1 MSVPASISQHKVPRD
16 YVGSAHIAGILG
28 TPGAFGSQYSI
39 SRYLKY
45 GESDLDEDNLPEPI
59 EIGNLLEEH
68 VAKLYSRK
76 TGSSLFKWQP
86 HFRLRDFNCVGCTP
100 DAIFRTRTGSHR
112 ICDMKVVGD
121 YRWTEVPEKYVV
133 SSRYQHGVVFEEYD
147 EGPLDNTIDLAVYHL
162 PARRLEIYPVE
173 ADPKWAGNAIDYTID
188 WYRRFVMGD
197 EIPPIDGSP
206 ATSDALKRI
215 VASVGSTANID
226 FLAEEIERFDRL
238 DEEYKEVGTLR
249 DESRNKI
256 IAAMGDAEIGIVNG
270 EVRFT
275 WKQQAGRD
283 SIDTTA
289 LAADHPEIYK
299 QYLRAGKPFRVPRS
313 KKPKGKKS

>member
-1 MSVPASISQHKVPRD
+1 MSVSASISKDKIPRD
-16 YVGSAHIAGILG
+16 YVGSAHIAGILN

-39 SRYLKY
+39 ARYLKY
-45 GESDLDEDNLPEPI
+45 GETDLDEDNLPEPI

-68 VAKLYSRK
+68 VSKLYAKK
-76 TGSSLFKWQP
+76 TGSEIVAWQP
-86 HFRLRDFNCVGCTP
+86 HFRVSGWNCIGCTP
-100 DAIFRTRTGSHR
+100 DAIAKRRTGLPR
-112 ICDMKVVGD
+112 VTDFKVVGD
-121 YRWTEVPEKYVV
+121 YKWTEVPEKYVV
-133 SSRYQHGVVFEEYD
+133 SSRYQLGITGEHWEID
-147 EGPLDNTIDLAVYHL
+147 DTLDLAVYHL
-162 PARRLEIYPVE
+162 PARRLEIYQVKHSPAWFEKTV
-173 ADPKWAGNAIDYTID
+173 DYTID
-188 WYRRFVMGD
+188 WFHRYVVGD

-206 ATSDALKRI
+206 ATSNALKWI
-215 VASVGSTANID
+215 EASVGSTANID

-256 IAAMGDAEIGIVNG
+256 IAAMGDAEIGMVNG

-289 LAADHPEIYK
+289 FAADHPEIYQ